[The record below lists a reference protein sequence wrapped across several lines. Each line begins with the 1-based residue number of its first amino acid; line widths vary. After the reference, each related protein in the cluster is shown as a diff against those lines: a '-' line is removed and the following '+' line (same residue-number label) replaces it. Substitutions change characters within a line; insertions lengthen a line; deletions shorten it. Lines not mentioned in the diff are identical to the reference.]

1 MSWLFPTTWRQRLAK
16 YLLRLGLRLSLSKD
30 DFACFVEAEK
40 CAQTSNAMSRETKY
54 IGKVKH
60 LLSVNRSIKQLVQDG
75 RDRDSIEAA
84 IVHLAV
90 ALKYLEERA

>member
-1 MSWLFPTTWRQRLAK
+1 M
-16 YLLRLGLRLSLSKD
+16 RLSLSRD
-30 DFACFVEAEK
+30 DFACFVEAER

-90 ALKYLEERA
+90 ALKFLEERAE